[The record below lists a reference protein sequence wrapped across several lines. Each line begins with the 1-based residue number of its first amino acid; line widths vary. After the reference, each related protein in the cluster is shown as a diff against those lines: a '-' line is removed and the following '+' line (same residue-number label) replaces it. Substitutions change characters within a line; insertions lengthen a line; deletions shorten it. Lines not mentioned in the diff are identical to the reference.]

1 MEFYEKKYRDQYL
14 RYLAGDLE
22 LPSYP
27 KLSRPWP
34 VIWPAYRMLMKG
46 QDRVDRGAAYYEQR
60 QQHDELIH
68 LQRKAK
74 LLGIPIGSCPITLEN
89 PKQS

>member
-1 MEFYEKKYRDQYL
+1 
-14 RYLAGDLE
+14 
-22 LPSYP
+22 
-27 KLSRPWP
+27 
-34 VIWPAYRMLMKG
+34 MLMKG
-46 QDRVDRGAAYYEQR
+46 QDWVDRGAAYYEQR

-74 LLGIPIGSCPITLEN
+74 LLGIPIGRRPITLEN